1 MPCKKI
7 YIKKENLRAAA
18 AVQARPRGA
27 VHRQL
32 EKGAHF
38 ARFGCIFQER
48 QKILDDASKISS
60 SSTSSKAPADSAP
73 AAKQAKPSSDEIK
86 ETIPDPTTE
95 SQSKKDEADKNLSDD
110 EVVSWSYVLNIHSAI
125 LFFSCHT
132 DIPFFFLSFL
142 CLFVYL
148 FFLFIYMFSFFS
160 FCHFQTLKI

>member
-1 MPCKKI
+1 MSDTW
-7 YIKKENLRAAA
+7 KEIQGVRSKTAGLRDKLAK
-18 AVQARPRGA
+18 R
-27 VHRQL
+27 
-32 EKGAHF
+32 K
-38 ARFGCIFQER
+38 QER

-60 SSTSSKAPADSAP
+60 SSTSSNAPADAAP

-142 CLFVYL
+142 CLFIYFSSL
-148 FFLFIYMFSFFS
+148 FTCSLFSVFAISK
-160 FCHFQTLKI
+160 L